1 MEMSE
6 FLNRGEKEEML
17 TAAKEQAEEELD
29 VQKAVVE
36 SLAADK
42 AEQNERIVELQKEN
56 EELKAQLAVVQ
67 PQFDGLKAQN
77 AALNNEVL
85 KLKEKIDEMSAS
97 LAKVGDV
104 LAQNSETECS
114 SKIALLDRDPEL
126 NDRFAGETR
135 DHVLEV
141 IREARDAAE
150 KAGRIRRAQILESVL
165 VANESV
171 GNLSKK
177 RAALEKFF
185 NDNGNILSGPVI
197 AELEKCGIS
206 HKNGETYLLPA
217 EILKRTY

>member
-6 FLNRGEKEEML
+6 FLNREPVEEAPV
-17 TAAKEQAEEELD
+17 TEELD

-36 SLAADK
+36 SLAAEK
-42 AEQNERIVELQKEN
+42 VEQDERIVALQKEN
-56 EELKAQLAVVQ
+56 DALKSQVSSLKASL
-67 PQFDGLKAQN
+67 
-77 AALNNEVL
+77 
-85 KLKEKIDEMSAS
+85 DEAKSS

-104 LAQNSETECS
+104 LAQNAESECS

-126 NDRFAGETR
+126 NDRFPGETR

-150 KAGRIRRAQILESVL
+150 KDGRIRRAQVLESVL
-165 VANESV
+165 VANEPI
-171 GNLSKK
+171 GNLAQK

-185 NDNGNILSGPVI
+185 NDNANIMSGPVI
-197 AELEKCGIS
+197 AQLEKCGIS
-206 HKNGETYLLPA
+206 HKNGETYLLPG

>member
-6 FLNRGEKEEML
+6 FLNRAPAEEEKPV
-17 TAAKEQAEEELD
+17 AEELD

-42 AEQNERIVELQKEN
+42 AEQDERIVALQKEN
-56 EELKAQLAVVQ
+56 NLLKSQVSSLKASLEEA
-67 PQFDGLKAQN
+67 K
-77 AALNNEVL
+77 
-85 KLKEKIDEMSAS
+85 SS

-104 LAQNSETECS
+104 LAQNAETDGS
-114 SKIALLDRDPEL
+114 SKVALLDRDPEL
-126 NDRFAGETR
+126 NDRFPGETR

-150 KAGRIRRAQILESVL
+150 KDGRLRRAQVLESVL
-165 VANESV
+165 VANEPT
-171 GNLSKK
+171 GKLAEN

-185 NDNGNILSGPVI
+185 NENGNIMSGSVI
-197 AELEKCGIS
+197 AQLEKYGIS
-206 HKNGETYLLPA
+206 HKNGETYLLPG

>member
-6 FLNRGEKEEML
+6 FLNRAPAEETP
-17 TAAKEQAEEELD
+17 TAEELD

-42 AEQNERIVELQKEN
+42 AEQDERIVALQKEN
-56 EELKAQLAVVQ
+56 NALKSEVS
-67 PQFDGLKAQN
+67 GLKSSLEEAK
-77 AALNNEVL
+77 AA
-85 KLKEKIDEMSAS
+85 

-104 LAQNSETECS
+104 LAQNAETEAS
-114 SKIALLDRDPEL
+114 SKVALIDRDPEL
-126 NDRFAGETR
+126 NDRFPGETR

-150 KAGRIRRAQILESVL
+150 KDGRLRRAQVLEGVL
-165 VANESV
+165 IANEPT
-171 GNLSKK
+171 GKLAEK

-185 NDNGNILSGPVI
+185 NENGNIMSGPVI

-206 HKNGETYLLPA
+206 HKNGEIYLLPG

>member
-1 MEMSE
+1 MDMNE
-6 FLNRGEKEEML
+6 FLDRSPVPEDP
-17 TAAKEQAEEELD
+17 AASELD

-42 AEQNERIVELQKEN
+42 AEQDERIVTLQKEN
-56 EELKAQLAVVQ
+56 DSLRSQVSDLKSSLEE
-67 PQFDGLKAQN
+67 
-77 AALNNEVL
+77 
-85 KLKEKIDEMSAS
+85 MRAS

-104 LAQNSETECS
+104 LAKNTETEGS
-114 SKIALLDRDPEL
+114 SKIALIDRDPEL
-126 NDRFAGETR
+126 NDRFPGETR

-150 KAGRIRRAQILESVL
+150 RDGRLRRAQVLESVL
-165 VANESV
+165 VANEPV
-171 GNLSKK
+171 GKLAEK

-185 NDNGNILSGPVI
+185 NANANIMSGPVI

-206 HKNGETYLLPA
+206 YKNGETYLLPG

>member
-1 MEMSE
+1 MNMSE
-6 FLNRGEKEEML
+6 FLNREPEDVSEPD
-17 TAAKEQAEEELD
+17 APEELD

-42 AEQNERIVELQKEN
+42 AEQDERISALQGENRELRREN
-56 EELKAQLAVVQ
+56 DALKSKMADLEANIAQMK
-67 PQFDGLKAQN
+67 D
-77 AALNNEVL
+77 
-85 KLKEKIDEMSAS
+85 S

-104 LAQNSETECS
+104 LAANSDVPVS
-114 SKIALLDRDPEL
+114 SKVALIERDPEIG
-126 NDRFAGETR
+126 DRFLGETR

-150 KAGRIRRAQILESVL
+150 KDGRIRRAQLLESVL
-165 VANESV
+165 VVNEPD
-171 GNLSKK
+171 GNLAKK

-206 HKNGETYLLPA
+206 HKNGESYLLPG

>member
-1 MEMSE
+1 MDMNE
-6 FLNRGEKEEML
+6 FLDRSQVPEVP
-17 TAAKEQAEEELD
+17 AAAELD

-42 AEQNERIVELQKEN
+42 AEQDERIVTLQKEN
-56 EELKAQLAVVQ
+56 DSLRSQVS
-67 PQFDGLKAQN
+67 GLKSS
-77 AALNNEVL
+77 LE
-85 KLKEKIDEMSAS
+85 EMRAS

-104 LAQNSETECS
+104 LAKNAETEGS
-114 SKIALLDRDPEL
+114 SKIALIDRDPEL
-126 NDRFAGETR
+126 NDRFPGETR

-150 KAGRIRRAQILESVL
+150 RDGRLRRAQVLESVL
-165 VANESV
+165 VANEPV
-171 GNLSKK
+171 GKLAEK

-185 NDNGNILSGPVI
+185 NANANIMSGPVI

-206 HKNGETYLLPA
+206 YKNGETYLLPG

>member
-1 MEMSE
+1 MDMNE
-6 FLNRGEKEEML
+6 FLDRAPAPSEVPP
-17 TAAKEQAEEELD
+17 AEELD

-42 AEQNERIVELQKEN
+42 AEQDERIASLQKEN
-56 EELKAQLAVVQ
+56 YLLKSQVSGLQSSLEEAKAA
-67 PQFDGLKAQN
+67 
-77 AALNNEVL
+77 
-85 KLKEKIDEMSAS
+85 

-104 LAQNSETECS
+104 LAKNAETEGS

-126 NDRFAGETR
+126 SDRFPGETR

-150 KAGRIRRAQILESVL
+150 KDGRLRRSQILESVL
-165 VANESV
+165 VANEPT
-171 GNLSKK
+171 GKLAEK

-185 NDNGNILSGPVI
+185 NENGNIMSGPVI
-197 AELEKCGIS
+197 AELEKSGIS
-206 HKNGETYLLPA
+206 HKNGETYLLPG

>member
-1 MEMSE
+1 MDMNE
-6 FLNRGEKEEML
+6 FLDRSPVPEVP
-17 TAAKEQAEEELD
+17 AAAELD

-42 AEQNERIVELQKEN
+42 AEQDERIVTLQKEN
-56 EELKAQLAVVQ
+56 DSLRSQVS
-67 PQFDGLKAQN
+67 GLKSS
-77 AALNNEVL
+77 LE
-85 KLKEKIDEMSAS
+85 EMRAS

-104 LAQNSETECS
+104 LAKNAETEGS
-114 SKIALLDRDPEL
+114 SKIALIDRDPEL
-126 NDRFAGETR
+126 NDRFPGETR

-150 KAGRIRRAQILESVL
+150 RDGRLRRAQVLESVL
-165 VANESV
+165 VANEPV
-171 GNLSKK
+171 GKLAEK

-185 NDNGNILSGPVI
+185 NANANIMSGPVI

-206 HKNGETYLLPA
+206 YKNGETYLLPG

>member
-6 FLNRGEKEEML
+6 FLKDVPVEKAPEP
-17 TAAKEQAEEELD
+17 EELD

-42 AEQNERIVELQKEN
+42 VEQDERIVALQKEN
-56 EELKAQLAVVQ
+56 YALKSQVSSLQSSIEELK
-67 PQFDGLKAQN
+67 
-77 AALNNEVL
+77 
-85 KLKEKIDEMSAS
+85 AS

-104 LAQNSETECS
+104 LARNEETPVS
-114 SKIALLDRDPEL
+114 STVALIDRDPEL
-126 NDRFAGETR
+126 NDRFPGETR

-150 KAGRIRRAQILESVL
+150 KDGRIRRAQLLESVL
-165 VANESV
+165 VANEPI
-171 GNLSKK
+171 GNLAKK

-185 NDNGNILSGPVI
+185 ADNANIMSGPVI

-206 HKNGETYLLPA
+206 HKNGETYLLPS

>member
-6 FLNRGEKEEML
+6 FLDRAQEKA
-17 TAAKEQAEEELD
+17 TEEELD

-42 AEQNERIVELQKEN
+42 AEQDERIVALKKEN
-56 EELKAQLAVVQ
+56 DSLKSQVSSLTSALEEAKAA
-67 PQFDGLKAQN
+67 
-77 AALNNEVL
+77 
-85 KLKEKIDEMSAS
+85 

-104 LAQNSETECS
+104 LARNEETPAS
-114 SKIALLDRDPEL
+114 STVALIDRDPEL
-126 NDRFAGETR
+126 NDRFPGETR

-150 KAGRIRRAQILESVL
+150 KDGRIRRAQLLESVL
-165 VANESV
+165 VANEPI
-171 GNLSKK
+171 GNLAKK

-185 NDNGNILSGPVI
+185 ADNANIMSGPVI

-206 HKNGETYLLPA
+206 HKNGEEYLLPG